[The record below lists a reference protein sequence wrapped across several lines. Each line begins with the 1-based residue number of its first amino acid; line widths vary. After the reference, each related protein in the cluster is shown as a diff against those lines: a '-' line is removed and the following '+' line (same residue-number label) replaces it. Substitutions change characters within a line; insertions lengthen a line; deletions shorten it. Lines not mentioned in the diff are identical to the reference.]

1 MAHLGPE
8 DLQTLDTLIT
18 AGIAGSRSEGARWA
32 LARIREQ
39 PAYAHLSEQA
49 READPINPRPT
60 LDRAARDRLQAELD
74 EQVKQRFPDGEVQRV
89 ALLQYGDDPW
99 IEPGDLLVRV
109 FIEEAEEEP
118 PLPAWERDHEAAS
131 LELHR
136 EITAKVPGARFLEF
150 WFGGDTG
157 YQGQTRQRL
166 RCPPDNP
173 ARPEHE
179 LTVVDIKLGLADRK
193 MLDTLITAGIA
204 ASRAEAIS
212 WALARIR
219 ERPAYAKLSERARE
233 LDDLKARF

>member
-1 MAHLGPE
+1 M
-8 DLQTLDTLIT
+8 DCIQRMID
-18 AGIAGSRSEGARWA
+18 
-32 LARIREQ
+32 
-39 PAYAHLSEQA
+39 
-49 READPINPRPT
+49 
-60 LDRAARDRLQAELD
+60 D
-74 EQVKQRFPDGEVQRV
+74 ETTGRFPAGTAPRLV
-89 ALLQYGDDPW
+89 LLHYGDHPA
-99 IEPGDLLVRV
+99 IEPGELYLQVVIGQDDAPWETWTQEQRDLLVRV

-118 PLPAWERDHEAAS
+118 PLLAWERDHEAVS

-157 YQGQTRQRL
+157 CQGQTRQRL

-173 ARPEHE
+173 AKPAHE